1 MSYSPA
7 PLLFEPRANPANA
20 LGLYLFDARGNRELL
35 YRDSEIS
42 STSPIP
48 LVARTV
54 PPVLPP
60 LPREPAVATGQ
71 VLLSN
76 VYRGLGD
83 VPRGTIRQLRI
94 VQIFPKTTAVA
105 NVPQVGVA
113 GEENARAI
121 LGTVDVEDDGS
132 AYFEVPAGKPVLFQA
147 LDKDG
152 MAYQTMRTIT
162 YVQPGEVVSCVGCH
176 ENRLTTPVPHNPIAA
191 RRRPSLLEPG
201 PLGGSPFSF
210 VRFVQPLL
218 EKHCVRCHG
227 GEKTEKDVDLTAA
240 ATGTPHNG
248 FTRSYAALTRD
259 AGLVPRYPQRNQIQ
273 VTPPGG
279 QIGARGSRLMRL
291 VGAGHYEVKLSDQEF
306 RTLAAWIDLN
316 AVFYGSYDPEENAR
330 ELAGQS
336 IRMPRIQ

>member
-1 MSYSPA
+1 LFVLEEPGRSLRVRDILGGRLSEGSVLEPQLSYDG
-7 PLLFEPRANPANA
+7 R
-20 LGLYLFDARGNRELL
+20 
-35 YRDSEIS
+35 
-42 STSPIP
+42 
-48 LVARTV
+48 
-54 PPVLPP
+54 
-60 LPREPAVATGQ
+60 
-71 VLLSN
+71 
-76 VYRGLGD
+76 
-83 VPRGTIRQLRI
+83 RI
-94 VQIFPKTTAVA
+94 VFSYVGLKGLQFQPDRLEPDGDDRGYYHICTA
-105 NVPQVGVA
+105 NVDGTGLRQITA
-113 GEENARAI
+113 GPY
-121 LGTVDVEDDGS
+121 DDGS

-176 ENRLTTPVPHNPIAA
+176 EKRLTTPLPCNPIAA

-210 VRFVQPLL
+210 VRFVQPVL
-218 EKHCVRCHG
+218 EKYCVRCHG

-259 AGLVPRYPQRNQIQ
+259 AGMVPRYPQRNQIQ
-273 VTPPGG
+273 VTLPGG

-291 VGAGHYEVKLSDQEF
+291 VRSGHYEVKLSDQEY
-306 RTLAAWIDLN
+306 RILAAWIDLN